1 MTITR
6 RSRRAVVELMG
17 RLEDEYGGFEV
28 VGKTW
33 SHEPPRYRRVVER
46 FESGPLGG
54 AGVWLANDTGEVL
67 LVRNAGE
74 DGWSDPGGKIEPGE
88 TVEEAARREL
98 REETGVA
105 CRITGVRELHV
116 IRNRDGERNRPAV
129 LERSSSSTAS
139 TLAASH
145 ARARERSPRSAGSP
159 IRPTPCGTRRFGRAR
174 IPKRSDRRAPVT
186 RREAYVAR
194 SAAFHR
200 ALRARPF

>member
-28 VGKTW
+28 VGKIW

-129 LERSSSSTAS
+129 LEPIVVFDGE
-139 TLAASH
+139 H
-145 ARARERSPRSAGSP
+145 AGGESRPREGEIAEVGWFTDPPDTVRYEEVRT
-159 IRPTPCGTRRFGRAR
+159 RPYSKA
-174 IPKRSDRRAPVT
+174 
-186 RREAYVAR
+186 E
-194 SAAFHR
+194 
-200 ALRARPF
+200 